1 MISAKHMRFFMK
13 GLDGIRKRLALFA
26 PGSFAKWIL
35 LGAIGGLIS
44 GLAASAFFYGL
55 GWAEYLFQDLIAGYS
70 PLYPAGEH
78 LVTVPSGTAP
88 RPFLFLLLPAFG
100 GLISG
105 LLVYLLAPEAA
116 GAGTNAMI
124 DAFHN
129 LSGHIRARVP
139 LIKGLASI
147 VTLAT
152 NGSAGRQGP
161 IIQVGAGLGS
171 CMARIL
177 RLSAKDRR
185 LMLLAGAAG
194 GLSALFRA
202 PMGSAIVS
210 AEVLYEEDIETEGLI
225 PCVVSSV
232 VAYMVFASF
241 FGHEPVFYTPEF
253 RFETPWELLCYAAL
267 GLLCVPVGQFYIK
280 FVFGVR
286 ESFFGRIKVPAHLKP
301 AIGGILVGLVGLVAP
316 QALGIGYGWIQ
327 KAIMG
332 ELAIGLMAAIMF
344 FKVLSTSFTISSGG
358 SGGVFAPSLFI
369 GGMLGGVVGGIGHL
383 LFPHVVQQPGA
394 YVLVGMAGFFAGVA
408 KAPIGTIVM
417 VCEMTG
423 GYHLLIP
430 LLLVSAIHVLINRES
445 SIYESQVPNRFASP
459 AHLGEMTVNIL
470 SEIRVADVL
479 EMKRPPVILRQ
490 ETSFKSLREVIL
502 ETDDMDY
509 PVVDEEGRLTGL
521 LSVND
526 VRKVLL
532 EDDLGELVVVGEI
545 ASKPYFVT
553 TDEDLYSALLKFLDS
568 RHDQLPVL
576 GPQGG
581 PHILGMLR
589 HEDVISAYHR
599 ELSRRRA
606 PER

>member
-1 MISAKHMRFFMK
+1 MK
-13 GLDGIRKRLALFA
+13 GLDRIRHRVALFG
-26 PGSFAKWIL
+26 PGNFAKWIL
-35 LGAIGGLIS
+35 LGAVSGLIS

-88 RPFLFLLLPAFG
+88 RPLLFLLLPAFG
-100 GLISG
+100 GLVSG

-124 DAFHN
+124 NAFHN
-129 LSGHIRARVP
+129 FSGHIRARVP
-139 LIKGLASI
+139 LIKGVASI
-147 VTLAT
+147 ITLAT

-171 CMARIL
+171 CMARIF
-177 RLSAKDRR
+177 RLSARDQR

-210 AEVLYEEDIETEGLI
+210 TEVLYEEDIETEGLI
-225 PCVVSSV
+225 PCIVSAV
-232 VAYMVFASF
+232 VAYMVFTFF
-241 FGHEPVFYTPEF
+241 FGHEAIFYTPEF
-253 RFETPWELLCYAAL
+253 RFEDPWELLSYAAL
-267 GLLCVPVGQFYIK
+267 GLLCVPVGHFYVR
-280 FVFGVR
+280 FFFGVR
-286 ESFFGRIKVPAHLKP
+286 EKFFRRIKVPAHLKP
-301 AIGGILVGLVGLVAP
+301 AIGGILVGLTGLFTP

-332 ELAIGLMAAIMF
+332 EMAIELMAAIVF

-358 SGGVFAPSLFI
+358 SGGVFAPSLVI
-369 GGMLGGVVGGIGHL
+369 GGMLGGVVGGIGNL
-383 LFPHVVQQPGA
+383 LFPHVVHQPGG
-394 YVLVGMAGFFAGVA
+394 YVLVGMGGFFAGVA
-408 KAPIGTIVM
+408 KAPIGSILM

-423 GYHLLIP
+423 GYHLLVP
-430 LLLVSAIHVLINRES
+430 LLLVSAIHVLINRRY

-479 EMKRPPVILRQ
+479 DMKRPLVVLRQ
-490 ETSFKSLREVIL
+490 DTTFKALREIIL
-502 ETDDMDY
+502 DTDGMDY
-509 PVVDEEGRLTGL
+509 PVVDEKGRLTGL
-521 LSVND
+521 LSFND

-532 EDDLGELVVVGEI
+532 EDDLGDLVVVGEI
-545 ASKPYFVT
+545 ASRPHFVT

-576 GPQGG
+576 GPEGG
-581 PHILGMLR
+581 SHILGMLR
-589 HEDVISAYHR
+589 HDDVISAYHS

-606 PER
+606 AER

>member
-1 MISAKHMRFFMK
+1 MK
-13 GLDGIRKRLALFA
+13 GLDGIRQRLALLG
-26 PGSFAKWIL
+26 PGDFVKWIL
-35 LGAIGGLIS
+35 LGALGGLIS
-44 GLAASAFFYGL
+44 GLAASAFFYAL
-55 GWAEYLFQDLIAGYS
+55 GWAEYLFQDLLAGRP

-78 LVTVPSGTAP
+78 LVTVSSGTPP
-88 RPFLFLLLPAFG
+88 RPVVFLLLPAFG
-100 GLISG
+100 GLVSG
-105 LLVYLLAPEAA
+105 LLVFSVAPEAA

-124 DAFHN
+124 NAFHN

-147 VTLAT
+147 ITLAT

-161 IIQVGAGLGS
+161 IIQIGAGLGS
-171 CMARIL
+171 CLARIL
-177 RLSAKDRR
+177 RLSARDRR

-210 AEVLYEEDIETEGLI
+210 AEVLYREDIETEGLI
-225 PCVVSSV
+225 PCVVSAV
-232 VAYMVFASF
+232 VAYTVFAFF
-241 FGHEPVFYTPEF
+241 FGNEPVFYTPEF
-253 RFETPWELLCYAAL
+253 RFEDPRELLTYAAL
-267 GLLCVPVGQFYIK
+267 GLLCAPVGQFYIRT
-280 FVFGVR
+280 FFGVR
-286 ESFFGRIKVPAHLKP
+286 ERFFGRIRAPAHLKP
-301 AIGGILVGLVGLVAP
+301 AIGGILVGLIGLVTP

-332 ELAIGLMAAIMF
+332 ELAIGLMAALMF

-369 GGMLGGVVGGIGHL
+369 GGMLGGVVGGMGNL

-408 KAPIGTIVM
+408 KAPIGSILM

-423 GYHLLIP
+423 GYHLLVP
-430 LLLVSAIHVLINRES
+430 LLLVSAIHVLINRRS
-445 SIYESQVPNRFASP
+445 SIYDSQVPNRFASP

-470 SEIRVADVL
+470 SEIRVGDVL
-479 EMKRPPVILRQ
+479 DMKRPPVVLRQ
-490 ETSFKSLREVIL
+490 DTTFKALREIIL
-502 ETDDMDY
+502 DTDGMDY

-532 EDDLGELVVVGEI
+532 EDDLGDLVVVGEI
-545 ASKPYFVT
+545 ASRPYFVT
-553 TDEDLYSALLKFLDS
+553 TDEDLYSALLKLLDS

-576 GPQGG
+576 GPQEGWR
-581 PHILGMLR
+581 ILGMLR
-589 HEDVISAYHR
+589 HEDVISAYQR
-599 ELSRRRA
+599 ELSRRRG
-606 PER
+606 PGG